1 MNVGVGS
8 LGRLLRFSELL
19 IRIGKCKDFTSNFEE
34 RKGLS
39 GMVEV
44 LVGEVLDVL
53 LAFQQ
58 D

>member
-1 MNVGVGS
+1 MNIGVGS
-8 LGRLLRFSELL
+8 LSRLLRFSELF
-19 IRIGKCKDFTSNFEE
+19 IGIGECKDFTSNFEE
-34 RKGLS
+34 CKGLS